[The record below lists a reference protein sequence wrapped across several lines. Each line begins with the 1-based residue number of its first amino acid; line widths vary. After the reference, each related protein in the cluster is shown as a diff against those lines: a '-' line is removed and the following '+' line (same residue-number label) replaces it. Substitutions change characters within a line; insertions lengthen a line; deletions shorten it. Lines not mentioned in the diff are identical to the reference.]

1 MDLAQLT
8 QDLQTLA
15 DETASAIASAGDVAA
30 LDAIEL
36 EVLGKKG
43 RVTDALREIGK
54 LPAEDR
60 PRLGAVANAVR
71 QRLDA
76 AIRERRETL
85 GSAELDARLA
95 AETIDVTLPGR
106 PIRRGSLHPSIESM
120 AEIARI
126 FGQFGFQV
134 YESPMA

>member
-8 QDLQTLA
+8 QDLQALA
-15 DETASAIASAGDVAA
+15 DETAAAVAAAPDVAA

-36 EVLGKKG
+36 DVLGKKG

-60 PRLGAVANAVR
+60 PKLGAVANAVR

-76 AIRERRETL
+76 AIAERRAVL

-95 AETIDVTLPGR
+95 AETIDVTMPGR
-106 PIRRGSLHPSIESM
+106 PVRRGSLHPSIE
-120 AEIARI
+120 
-126 FGQFGFQV
+126 
-134 YESPMA
+134 